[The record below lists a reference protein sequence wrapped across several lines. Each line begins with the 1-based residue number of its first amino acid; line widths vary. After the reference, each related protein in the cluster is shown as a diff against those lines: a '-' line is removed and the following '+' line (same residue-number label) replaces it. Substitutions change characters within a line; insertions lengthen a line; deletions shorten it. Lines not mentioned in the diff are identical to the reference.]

1 MLNFKKILQSRI
13 KNDISLMIINC
24 GGFMKS
30 IKKEDVVNLSYKDIT
45 YLLLEQNN
53 KGMNTLD
60 LFNNIIELLELPE
73 STIDTKIADYYTS
86 LTTDKRFLL
95 VDGLWD
101 LRSRHTSDKVLVN
114 VDDEE
119 LDEEENLEESD
130 ELDDELESDDY
141 EEDIDDDT
149 SYDDDDD
156 GLGDLVVLDEDEM
169 DIENN

>member
-1 MLNFKKILQSRI
+1 
-13 KNDISLMIINC
+13 MIIKC

-30 IKKEDVVNLSYKDIT
+30 IKKEDIVNLSYKDIT
-45 YLLLEQNN
+45 NILLEQNK

-60 LFNNIIELLELPE
+60 LFKKIVELLELPE

-101 LRSRHTSDKVLVN
+101 LRSRHTSDKVLVMP
-114 VDDEE
+114 EE
-119 LDEEENLEESD
+119 EDIDEEENIEENEELEEEIEEDS
-130 ELDDELESDDY
+130 Y
-141 EEDIDDDT
+141 EEDIDDT
-149 SYDDDDD
+149 ENYDDDDD
-156 GLGDLVVLDEDEM
+156 GLSDLVVLDEEEI

>member
-1 MLNFKKILQSRI
+1 
-13 KNDISLMIINC
+13 
-24 GGFMKS
+24 MKS
-30 IKKEDVVNLSYKDIT
+30 IKKEDVENLSYKDIT
-45 YLLLEQNN
+45 NLILNEN
-53 KGMNTLD
+53 KTGMNTLD
-60 LFNNIIELLELPE
+60 LFTKIVDLLELPKT
-73 STIDTKIADYYTS
+73 TIDTKIADYYTS

-114 VDDEE
+114 VEDDM
-119 LDEEENLEESD
+119 DEDENLEESEEIED
-130 ELDDELESDDY
+130 EMEDDY

-156 GLGDLVVLDEDEM
+156 GLDNLVILDEDEM

>member
-1 MLNFKKILQSRI
+1 MIVGGNM
-13 KNDISLMIINC
+13 KNL
-24 GGFMKS
+24 
-30 IKKEDVVNLSYKDIT
+30 KKEDIENLSYKDIT
-45 YLLLEQNN
+45 NIILEENK

-60 LFNNIIELLELPE
+60 LFTKIVEVLELPK
-73 STIDTKIADYYTS
+73 SVIDTKIADYYTS

-101 LRSRHTSDKVLVN
+101 LRSRHTSDKILIN

-119 LDEEENLEESD
+119 LDEEENLEEQ
-130 ELDDELESDDY
+130 EDDLEETEASFDD
-141 EEDIDDDT
+141 DIDDDT
-149 SYDDDDD
+149 SFDDDDD